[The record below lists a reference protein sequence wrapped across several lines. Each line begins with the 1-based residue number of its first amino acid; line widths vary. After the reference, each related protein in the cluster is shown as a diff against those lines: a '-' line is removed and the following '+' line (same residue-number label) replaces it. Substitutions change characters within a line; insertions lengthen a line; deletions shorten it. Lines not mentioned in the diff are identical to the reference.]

1 MKNKIAAVMI
11 IVGLV
16 AGPGY
21 LVYCLFISGNTIG
34 EHVVFNQDMSEP
46 KALGVRVTS
55 AKNASWNIPVNV
67 HLSPEMNPIRIG
79 ATIRYLP
86 PTGVTIKS
94 TQYVAELK
102 NGIETVWQ
110 EPFAVSVSRDKDK
123 KDKVKIGSHLQSLTI
138 SIKAFSV
145 ANEGDY
151 ELYVSQKGEREIVV
165 GQVKVNIRE
174 NVIMPIMPIAAAGL
188 VIFVL
193 GIVTAL
199 VGNRPKT

>member
-1 MKNKIAAVMI
+1 MI

-34 EHVVFNQDMSEP
+34 EHVVFAQDVSSS
-46 KALGVRVTS
+46 KAMGVRGTS
-55 AKNASWNIPVNV
+55 TKNASWNTPVNV
-67 HLSPEMNPIRIG
+67 HLSPEMNPLKIG

-86 PTGVTIKS
+86 PTGVAIKS

-102 NGIETVWQ
+102 NGIEPVWQ

-123 KDKVKIGSHLQSLTI
+123 DKKNKIQLGSHLQSSTI
-138 SIKAFSV
+138 NIKAFSV
-145 ANEGDY
+145 TDEGDY
-151 ELYVSQKGEREIVV
+151 DLYVSQKGKREIVV
-165 GQVKVNIRE
+165 GQVKMNIRG
-174 NVIMPIMPIAAAGL
+174 NVIMPIMPIAVAGL

-193 GIVTAL
+193 GLITAFA
-199 VGNRPKT
+199 GNRPKT